1 MLLDGRKA
9 IVTGGS
15 TGIGKATAQRLVA
28 EGASVCVNYYSEQEA
43 DGARELVQQ
52 LNSGS
57 SSSSSSGSG
66 SGSAKAIA
74 VQADVGSE
82 DEVVAMVRKTVDE
95 LGGLDLLVNNAGI
108 EKQIPLVEMSAK
120 DWGAVIQTN
129 LTGSFLCLREA
140 AKVMIAAGGGG
151 TIVNM
156 SSVHEFIPWPGF
168 AHYCASKGG
177 VKLLMETAA
186 RELAPK
192 NIRVLNIAP
201 GAIVT
206 PINKFVLDDPEQKHA
221 VEAEIPLGRMGKPEE
236 IAAAVVWAA
245 SEQASYV
252 TGTTL
257 VVDGGMSLYP
267 KFV

>member
-1 MLLDGRKA
+1 MLLEGRKA
-9 IVTGGS
+9 IVTGGD
-15 TGIGKATAQRLVA
+15 TGIGKATCQRMA
-28 EGASVCVNYYSEQEA
+28 REGASVCVNYYAEQQAEDA
-43 DGARELVQQ
+43 QGLAEQLTQGGAP
-52 LNSGS
+52 
-57 SSSSSSGSG
+57 
-66 SGSAKAIA
+66 KAIA
-74 VQADVGSE
+74 VQADVGQE
-82 DEVVAMVRKTVDE
+82 DQVVAMVEQASRE
-95 LGGLDLLVNNAGI
+95 LGGLDILVNNAGI
-108 EKQIPLVEMSAK
+108 EKQIPLLEMSLQ
-120 DWGAVIQTN
+120 DWSAVLTTN
-129 LTGSFLCLREA
+129 LTGAFLCLREA
-140 AKVMIAAGGGG
+140 GKVMANSGGG

-177 VKLLMETAA
+177 MKLLMETAA

-192 NIRVLNIAP
+192 QIRLVNIAP

-221 VEAEIPLGRMGKPEE
+221 VESEIPLGRMGDPEE
-236 IAAAVVWAA
+236 IAAAVAWAA
-245 SEQASYV
+245 SQEASYV